1 MKALHAALLCVAAAC
16 ATAAE
21 ARTAA
26 EFFATAPDAVFRLL
40 PQSTRLDMLDYFRFG
55 SDKASANNLGGE
67 ARVTAESP
75 ATVKYTL
82 GERAHGQLAVL
93 ASRQDTVIAVVT
105 TVLTPVPDS
114 SIDFYYTT
122 WQPVRAHADLPAY
135 SDWLTPEGHA
145 HADRAAEL
153 VPFVLTEALFDPDAG
168 RLTVSSGAA
177 EFAAP
182 EVRDEV
188 RRYFRPDISYA
199 VEGTRLIR
207 QKP

>member
-1 MKALHAALLCVAAAC
+1 MKALSAALLCVAAAC
-16 ATAAE
+16 APAAE

-26 EFFATAPDAVFRLL
+26 EFFASAPDAVIRLL

-55 SDKASANNLGGE
+55 SDKPSANNLGGE
-67 ARVTAESP
+67 ARVTAEGP

-82 GERAHGQLAVL
+82 SGRAHGQLAVL
-93 ASRQDTVIAVVT
+93 ASERDTVIAVVT

-122 WQPVRAHADLPAY
+122 WQPVGAHAPLPAY

-145 HADRAAEL
+145 NADRAAEL
-153 VPFVLTEALFDPDAG
+153 VPFVLGEALFDPDAG
-168 RLTVSSGAA
+168 WLTISSGAA
-177 EFAAP
+177 DFVAP